1 VKEDIKKMVHQWAAD
16 NEVALPSWKSNS
28 LIDRIEDLFNDLRKG
43 SGHHV
48 ESLPLTWDKSLEE
61 TFDES
66 KENPD
71 DELQDSIQRV
81 KVPHGWIYMLQG
93 QMVFVPEFA
102 EMQPEIHDET
112 QRGGATLSLPGM
124 TLKAAPGGGISITGG
139 KTGGIGS

>member
-1 VKEDIKKMVHQWAAD
+1 MKEDIKKMVHQWAAD

-28 LIDRIEDLFNDLRKG
+28 LIDRIEDLFNDLHKG

-81 KVPHGWIYMLQG
+81 KVPHGWIYMLKVRWSLCLSSLKCSQKF
-93 QMVFVPEFA
+93 MMRP
-102 EMQPEIHDET
+102 
-112 QRGGATLSLPGM
+112 RG
-124 TLKAAPGGGISITGG
+124 AARRCHFRV
-139 KTGGIGS
+139 